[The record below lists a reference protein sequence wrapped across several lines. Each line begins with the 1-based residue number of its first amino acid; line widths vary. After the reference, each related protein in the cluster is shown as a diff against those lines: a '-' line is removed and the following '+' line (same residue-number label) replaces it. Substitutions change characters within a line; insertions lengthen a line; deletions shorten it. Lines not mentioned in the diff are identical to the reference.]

1 VRGTFVKVLSELAEK
16 DPRIVLLTGDLG
28 YTVLEPFRDRFPK
41 RFYNV
46 GVAEQNMVGLATGIA
61 EAGMIPFC
69 YSIGTFA
76 SLRPFEFI
84 RNGPV
89 LHHLPVRVVGLGAG
103 FEYGTA
109 GPTHYSLEDI
119 GVMRTQPGLNIVA
132 PADFEQTATAVRAT
146 WDLPGPVYYR
156 LGKDDKSVL
165 PGLKGRFELG
175 RANSVRNGDDLLI
188 IACGPISFDVVAAA
202 DELAK
207 IDIDAAVT
215 VVASVSPVPE
225 HDLVEILGRHRVALT
240 VETHSITGG
249 LGSLVAE
256 VIAENGLGT
265 RLVRLG
271 VRTGTEG
278 RSGSPAHMHARHG
291 LDRAGIVRAAKG
303 LLAGARGQVG

>member
-1 VRGTFVKVLSELAEK
+1 MRGTFVKVLSELAEK

-175 RANSVRNGDDLLI
+175 LANNVRNGDDLLI

-225 HDLVEILGRHRVALT
+225 RDLVEILGRHRVALT

-271 VRTGTEG
+271 VRAGTDG

-303 LLAGARGQVG
+303 LLAGARG

>member
-1 VRGTFVKVLSELAEK
+1 MRGTFAKLLCDLAED
-16 DPRIVLLTGDLG
+16 DPRVVLLTGDLG

-41 RFYNV
+41 RFFNV
-46 GVAEQNMVGLATGIA
+46 GVAEQNMVGLATGMA
-61 EAGMIPFC
+61 EAGMIPFV

-89 LHHLPVRVVGLGAG
+89 LHQLPVRIIGLGAG

-119 GVMRTQPGLNIVA
+119 GVMRTQPGLTIVA
-132 PADFEQTATAVRAT
+132 PADFEQAGTALRAT
-146 WDLPGPVYYR
+146 WNLPGPVYYR
-156 LGKDDKSVL
+156 LGKDDKNAM
-165 PGLKGRFELG
+165 PGLRGRFEPG
-175 RANSVRNGDDLLI
+175 RTQTVRNGDDLLI
-188 IACGPISFDVVAAA
+188 FACGPIALDVSQAA
-202 DELAK
+202 DDLAK
-207 IDIDAAVT
+207 QDIDASVV

-225 HDLVEILGRHRVALT
+225 HDIVEVLGNHRVALT
-240 VETHSITGG
+240 VETHSVTGG

-256 VIAENGLGT
+256 VTADHGLGT

-271 VRTGTEG
+271 VRTGSEG

-291 LDRAGIVRAAKG
+291 LDRAGIVKAAKG
-303 LLAGARGQVG
+303 LLAGARG

>member
-1 VRGTFVKVLSELAEK
+1 MRATFARILSELAAK
-16 DPRIVLLTGDLG
+16 DDRVVLLTGDLG
-28 YTVLEPFRDRFPK
+28 FTVLEPFRDKFPK
-41 RFYNV
+41 RFFNV
-46 GVAEQNMVGLATGIA
+46 GVAEQNMVGVATGMA

-89 LHHLPVRVVGLGAG
+89 LHNLPVRVIGLGAG

-119 GVMRTQPGLNIVA
+119 GIMRTQPGLTVIA
-132 PADFEQTATAVRAT
+132 PADFEQAGAALNAS

-156 LGKDDKSVL
+156 IGKDEKATM
-165 PGLKGRFELG
+165 PGLNGHFELG
-175 RANSVRNGDDLLI
+175 RAQTVRKGDDLLI
-188 IACGPISFDVVAAA
+188 FACGPISLDVAAA
-202 DELAK
+202 AEDLANDG
-207 IDIDAAVT
+207 IAATVV
-215 VVASVSPVPE
+215 VVASISPAPE
-225 HDLVEILGRHRVALT
+225 QDLVEALSRHRVALT
-240 VETHSITGG
+240 VETHSVTGG

-256 VIAENGLGT
+256 VIADHGIGT

-271 VRTGTEG
+271 VRAGSKG

-291 LDRAGIVRAAKG
+291 LDKAGIVKAARS
-303 LLAGARGQVG
+303 LLAGANR

>member
-1 VRGTFVKVLSELAEK
+1 MRATFARILSELAEK
-16 DPRIVLLTGDLG
+16 DERIVLLTGDLG
-28 YTVLEPFRDRFPK
+28 FTVLEPFRDRFPK
-41 RFYNV
+41 RFFNV
-46 GVAEQNMVGLATGIA
+46 GVAEQNMVGVATGMA
-61 EAGMIPFC
+61 EAGMVPFC

-89 LHHLPVRVVGLGAG
+89 LHNLPVRVIGLGAG

-119 GVMRTQPGLNIVA
+119 GIMRTQPGLTVVA
-132 PADFEQTATAVRAT
+132 PADFEQAGAALRAS

-156 LGKDDKSVL
+156 IGKDEKSAV

-175 RANSVRNGDDLLI
+175 RAQTVRKGDDLLI
-188 IACGPISFDVVAAA
+188 FTCGPISIEVAEAAQDLSTNGIEATVV
-202 DELAK
+202 
-207 IDIDAAVT
+207 

-225 HDLVEILGRHRVALT
+225 NDLVEVLSRHRVALT
-240 VETHSITGG
+240 VETHSVTGG

-256 VIAENGLGT
+256 VIADHGIGT

-271 VRTGTEG
+271 VRTGNKG
-278 RSGSPAHMHARHG
+278 RSGSAAHMHARHG
-291 LDRAGIVRAAKG
+291 LDKAGIVKAARS
-303 LLAGARGQVG
+303 LLAGASR

>member
-1 VRGTFVKVLSELAEK
+1 MLCDLAED
-16 DPRIVLLTGDLG
+16 DPRVVLLTGDLG
-28 YTVLEPFRDRFPK
+28 YTVLEPFRDRFPN
-41 RFYNV
+41 RFFNV
-46 GVAEQNMVGLATGIA
+46 GVAEQNMVGLATGMA
-61 EAGMIPFC
+61 EAGMIPFV

-89 LHHLPVRVVGLGAG
+89 LHQLPVRIIGLGAG

-119 GVMRTQPGLNIVA
+119 GVMRTQPGLAIVA
-132 PADFEQTATAVRAT
+132 PADFEQAGTALRAT

-156 LGKDDKSVL
+156 LGKDDKSSM
-165 PGLKGRFELG
+165 PGLRGRFELG
-175 RANSVRNGDDLLI
+175 RTQTVREGDDMLI
-188 IACGPISFDVVAAA
+188 FACGPIALDVAQAA

-207 IDIDAAVT
+207 QGIEAAVV

-225 HDLVEILGRHRVALT
+225 HDLVEVLGRHRVALT
-240 VETHSITGG
+240 VETHSVTGG

-256 VIAENGLGT
+256 VAADHGLGT

-271 VRTGTEG
+271 VRKGSEG
-278 RSGSPAHMHARHG
+278 RSGSAAHMHARHG
-291 LDRAGIVRAAKG
+291 LDRAGIVKAAKG
-303 LLAGARGQVG
+303 LLAGARG

>member
-175 RANSVRNGDDLLI
+175 RANNVRNGDDLLI

-215 VVASVSPVPE
+215 EVASVSPVPE
-225 HDLVEILGRHRVALT
+225 RDLVEILGRHRVALT

-271 VRTGTEG
+271 VRAGTEG

-303 LLAGARGQVG
+303 LLAGARG

>member
-1 VRGTFVKVLSELAEK
+1 MRATFARILSEVAAK
-16 DPRIVLLTGDLG
+16 DDRVVLLTGDLG
-28 YTVLEPFRDRFPK
+28 FTVLEPFRDKFPTRF
-41 RFYNV
+41 FNV
-46 GVAEQNMVGLATGIA
+46 GVAEQNMVGVATGMA

-89 LHHLPVRVVGLGAG
+89 LHNLPVRVIGLGAG
-103 FEYGTA
+103 FDYGTA

-119 GVMRTQPGLNIVA
+119 GIMRTQPGLTVIA
-132 PADFEQTATAVRAT
+132 PADFEQAGAALDAS

-156 LGKDDKSVL
+156 IGKDEKATM

-175 RANSVRNGDDLLI
+175 RAQTVRKGDDLLI
-188 IACGPISFDVVAAA
+188 FTCGPISLEVAAA
-202 DELAK
+202 AEDLDDDG
-207 IDIDAAVT
+207 IAAT
-215 VVASVSPVPE
+215 VVVVSSISPVPE
-225 HDLVEILGRHRVALT
+225 HDLVEALSQHRMALT
-240 VETHSITGG
+240 VETHSVTGG

-256 VIAENGLGT
+256 VIADHGIGT

-271 VRTGTEG
+271 VRAGSKG

-291 LDRAGIVRAAKG
+291 LDKAGIVKAARS
-303 LLAGARGQVG
+303 LLAGANR